1 MSNAKRDIDK
11 RDNGPLVPLEQWM
24 GRTALPF
31 VPRWMTANQVTAIS
45 GGAGMLAGLCYY
57 LASFANVWFVAGA
70 LLALTQWWADN
81 TDGHVARTRGQASP
95 AGRFLDLFLDS
106 CTFTALGVGI
116 AFASY
121 TRFEIVAVATLLC
134 LVQYVL
140 TVLWIALARIWPTL
154 RLGLVTSVVGFGA
167 LLLSGFPGLA
177 QLGLFSCVGLVT
189 ALLVTRWV
197 LPELAPPL
205 TEPPLLRT
213 LAGWI
218 PPSRSRSAAW
228 RLGLY
233 ALTGVCAIWLGAR
246 GSQLWNDE
254 LAALSPIPE
263 RDQQLDENMRRDLQL
278 PDVRHLVVAS
288 ADSEQS
294 ALVAAESVGS
304 PLIDLR
310 GQVVGIATSDAR
322 AAGERSR
329 AGFAIPIDRAKTMLR
344 QALSSDTAQVRP
356 AAAPTR

>member
-1 MSNAKRDIDK
+1 MSDATRDIDK

-140 TVLWIALARIWPTL
+140 TVLWIALARIWPFPPFGPGESSLTL
-154 RLGLVTSVVGFGA
+154 IAMSLA
-167 LLLSGFPGLA
+167 LPFL
-177 QLGLFSCVGLVT
+177 T
-189 ALLVTRWV
+189 RELLVLGGV
-197 LPELAPPL
+197 PL
-205 TEPPLLRT
+205 SLFDI
-213 LAGWI
+213 AF
-218 PPSRSRSAAW
+218 
-228 RLGLY
+228 
-233 ALTGVCAIWLGAR
+233 ALTIPSSLFTIVVSAR
-246 GSQLWNDE
+246 QLFVH
-254 LAALSPIPE
+254 LKTAPAPE
-263 RDQQLDENMRRDLQL
+263 
-278 PDVRHLVVAS
+278 V
-288 ADSEQS
+288 
-294 ALVAAESVGS
+294 
-304 PLIDLR
+304 
-310 GQVVGIATSDAR
+310 IA
-322 AAGERSR
+322 G
-329 AGFAIPIDRAKTMLR
+329 
-344 QALSSDTAQVRP
+344 
-356 AAAPTR
+356 